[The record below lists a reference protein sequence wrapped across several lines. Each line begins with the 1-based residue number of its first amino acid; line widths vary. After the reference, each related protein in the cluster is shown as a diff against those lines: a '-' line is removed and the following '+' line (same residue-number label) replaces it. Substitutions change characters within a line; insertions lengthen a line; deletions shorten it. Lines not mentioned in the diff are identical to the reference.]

1 MTEKAQAELNAR
13 FIQGAI
19 TLLGRSDNGAWHRSI
34 EVARRLVAYGIWD
47 GEERIEFD
55 AYLLHDKMFGVAQVS
70 PLDLVA
76 GKDYRFP
83 DRRQPIKLGPK
94 WPNQASRRTS
104 RIGGQTRYE
113 IAWFSPD
120 GEALA
125 SLYVTK
131 GKRLATGGIL
141 DGLKLAPDHAR
152 IEIVVGSVVADGE
165 GDSARAAYRAA
176 DRDLRLF
183 RQDPADLLR
192 KLALA
197 EQRAKRLQTVNDELR
212 AHLAH
217 LQAEQ
222 ETLIRNFA
230 DLQRQAEQQ
239 ATNSAA
245 LGGPARLD
253 EARRPG
259 SRGSRPMIRNG
270 PVYVSHILRPRRVDE
285 ATFFAPLQRVR
296 AGWVGRYVGQSATT
310 HTIFQPN
317 AGTTARRVVHLVEH
331 PVTGRLHK
339 VLAEDLTLVEERAQ

>member
-125 SLYVTK
+125 SLYVH
-131 GKRLATGGIL
+131 
-141 DGLKLAPDHAR
+141 PDRAR
-152 IEIVVGSVVADGE
+152 IELVGGSVVADSE
-165 GDSARAAYRAA
+165 GDSARDAYRAA

-183 RQDPADLLR
+183 RQDPADLLG
-192 KLALA
+192 KLARA
-197 EQRAKRLQTVNDELR
+197 ERQVKRLQQSYGK
-212 AHLAH
+212 AC
-217 LQAEQ
+217 
-222 ETLIRNFA
+222 ETLAYLRRERDALQQQIDALQQQIEEETETSVAVIGRLNRRLNERMRLLPTPA
-230 DLQRQAEQQ
+230 DAVRLLVFDPTSREQLAEANDRIGELVLAGWRVEQMTSSEERTCVLM
-239 ATNSAA
+239 TNPRAQLA
-245 LGGPARLD
+245 P
-253 EARRPG
+253 P
-259 SRGSRPMIRNG
+259 P
-270 PVYVSHILRPRRVDE
+270 PRREV
-285 ATFFAPLQRVR
+285 
-296 AGWVGRYVGQSATT
+296 
-310 HTIFQPN
+310 
-317 AGTTARRVVHLVEH
+317 AR
-331 PVTGRLHK
+331 
-339 VLAEDLTLVEERAQ
+339 

>member
-125 SLYVTK
+125 SLYVH
-131 GKRLATGGIL
+131 
-141 DGLKLAPDHAR
+141 PDRAR
-152 IEIVVGSVVADGE
+152 IELVGGSVVADSE
-165 GDSARAAYRAA
+165 GDSARDAYRAA

-183 RQDPADLLR
+183 RQDPADLLG
-192 KLALA
+192 KLARA
-197 EQRAKRLQTVNDELR
+197 ERQVKRLQQSYGK
-212 AHLAH
+212 AC
-217 LQAEQ
+217 
-222 ETLIRNFA
+222 ETLAYLRRERDALQQQIDALQQQIEEETETSVAVIGRLNRRLNERMRLLPTPA
-230 DLQRQAEQQ
+230 DAVRLLVFDPTSWEQLAEANDRIGELVLAGWRVEQMTSSEERTCVLM
-239 ATNSAA
+239 TNPRAQLA
-245 LGGPARLD
+245 P
-253 EARRPG
+253 P
-259 SRGSRPMIRNG
+259 P
-270 PVYVSHILRPRRVDE
+270 PRREV
-285 ATFFAPLQRVR
+285 
-296 AGWVGRYVGQSATT
+296 
-310 HTIFQPN
+310 
-317 AGTTARRVVHLVEH
+317 AR
-331 PVTGRLHK
+331 
-339 VLAEDLTLVEERAQ
+339 

>member
-1 MTEKAQAELNAR
+1 MTEKTQAELNAR

-125 SLYVTK
+125 SLYVH
-131 GKRLATGGIL
+131 
-141 DGLKLAPDHAR
+141 PDRAR
-152 IEIVVGSVVADGE
+152 IELVGGSVIADSE
-165 GDSARAAYRAA
+165 GDSARDAYRAA

-183 RQDPADLLR
+183 RQDPADLLG
-192 KLALA
+192 KLARA
-197 EQRAKRLQTVNDELR
+197 ERQVKRLQQSYGK
-212 AHLAH
+212 AC
-217 LQAEQ
+217 
-222 ETLIRNFA
+222 ETLAYLRRERDALQQQIDALQQQIEEETETSVAVIGRLNRRLNERMRLLPTPA
-230 DLQRQAEQQ
+230 DAVRLLVFDPTSLEQLAEANDRIGELVLAGWRVEQMTSSEERTCVLM
-239 ATNSAA
+239 TNPRAQLA
-245 LGGPARLD
+245 P
-253 EARRPG
+253 P
-259 SRGSRPMIRNG
+259 P
-270 PVYVSHILRPRRVDE
+270 PRREV
-285 ATFFAPLQRVR
+285 
-296 AGWVGRYVGQSATT
+296 
-310 HTIFQPN
+310 
-317 AGTTARRVVHLVEH
+317 AR
-331 PVTGRLHK
+331 
-339 VLAEDLTLVEERAQ
+339 

>member
-125 SLYVTK
+125 SLYVH
-131 GKRLATGGIL
+131 
-141 DGLKLAPDHAR
+141 PDRAR
-152 IEIVVGSVVADGE
+152 IELVGGSVLADSE
-165 GDSARAAYRAA
+165 GDSARDAYRAA

-183 RQDPADLLR
+183 RQDPADLLG
-192 KLALA
+192 KLARA
-197 EQRAKRLQTVNDELR
+197 ERQVKRLQQSYGK
-212 AHLAH
+212 AC
-217 LQAEQ
+217 
-222 ETLIRNFA
+222 ETLA
-230 DLQRQAEQQ
+230 DLRRERDALQQQIDALQQQIEEETETSVAVIGRLNRRLNERMRLLPTPADAVRLLVFDPTSREQLAEANDRIGELVLAGWRVEQMTSSEGRTCVLM
-239 ATNSAA
+239 TNPRAQLA
-245 LGGPARLD
+245 P
-253 EARRPG
+253 P
-259 SRGSRPMIRNG
+259 P
-270 PVYVSHILRPRRVDE
+270 PRREV
-285 ATFFAPLQRVR
+285 
-296 AGWVGRYVGQSATT
+296 
-310 HTIFQPN
+310 
-317 AGTTARRVVHLVEH
+317 AR
-331 PVTGRLHK
+331 
-339 VLAEDLTLVEERAQ
+339 

>member
-125 SLYVTK
+125 SLYVH
-131 GKRLATGGIL
+131 
-141 DGLKLAPDHAR
+141 PDRAR
-152 IEIVVGSVVADGE
+152 IELVGGSVIADSE
-165 GDSARAAYRAA
+165 GDSARDAYRAA

-183 RQDPADLLR
+183 RQDPADLLG
-192 KLALA
+192 KLARA
-197 EQRAKRLQTVNDELR
+197 ERQVKRLQQSYGK
-212 AHLAH
+212 AC
-217 LQAEQ
+217 
-222 ETLIRNFA
+222 ETLAYLRRERDALQQQIDALQQQIEEETETSVAVIGRLNRRLNERMRLLPTPA
-230 DLQRQAEQQ
+230 DAVRLLVFDPTSREQLAEANDRIGELVLAGWRVEQMTSSEERTCVLM
-239 ATNSAA
+239 TNPRAQLA
-245 LGGPARLD
+245 P
-253 EARRPG
+253 P
-259 SRGSRPMIRNG
+259 P
-270 PVYVSHILRPRRVDE
+270 PRREV
-285 ATFFAPLQRVR
+285 
-296 AGWVGRYVGQSATT
+296 
-310 HTIFQPN
+310 
-317 AGTTARRVVHLVEH
+317 AR
-331 PVTGRLHK
+331 
-339 VLAEDLTLVEERAQ
+339 

>member
-19 TLLGRSDNGAWHRSI
+19 TILGRSDNGAWHRSI

-55 AYLLHDKMFGVAQVS
+55 AYALHDRMFGVAQVS

-125 SLYVTK
+125 SLYVH
-131 GKRLATGGIL
+131 
-141 DGLKLAPDHAR
+141 PDRAR
-152 IEIVVGSVVADGE
+152 IELVGGSVIADSE
-165 GDSARAAYRAA
+165 GDSARDAYRAA

-183 RQDPADLLR
+183 RQDPADLLG
-192 KLALA
+192 KLARA
-197 EQRAKRLQTVNDELR
+197 ERQVKRLQQSYGK
-212 AHLAH
+212 AC
-217 LQAEQ
+217 
-222 ETLIRNFA
+222 ETLAYLRRERDALQQQIDALQQQIEEETETSVAVIGRLNRRLNERMRLLPTPA
-230 DLQRQAEQQ
+230 DAVRLLVFDPTSWEQLAEANDRIGELVLAGWRVEQMTSSEERTCVLM
-239 ATNSAA
+239 TNPRAQLA
-245 LGGPARLD
+245 P
-253 EARRPG
+253 P
-259 SRGSRPMIRNG
+259 P
-270 PVYVSHILRPRRVDE
+270 PRREV
-285 ATFFAPLQRVR
+285 
-296 AGWVGRYVGQSATT
+296 
-310 HTIFQPN
+310 
-317 AGTTARRVVHLVEH
+317 AR
-331 PVTGRLHK
+331 
-339 VLAEDLTLVEERAQ
+339 